1 MFSGMF
7 LNVFPETRIN
17 QHPLILFPCFSSN
30 GWTQAGNGGSANHL
44 QSEEQKLAHPHKSE
58 GEKQE

>member
-1 MFSGMF
+1 MFW
-7 LNVFPETRIN
+7 NVFECFPETRIN
-17 QHPLILFPCFSSN
+17 QKHFNTSPCFSSN